1 MGNTQRL
8 GSSVRSALAAA
19 AFTASMGLMAVT
31 APVATAQDATPAP
44 MAECVAPELPPGTP
58 TPMDMASPEAMPPMM
73 MEEASPEAEAE
84 VVGAPADEA
93 TAAAAV
99 AAAQNLAACVNSG
112 NYAGAAALLTDNAVM
127 EITGTGNPYDVVAG
141 FEEEGFAFA
150 NFTTGAVYAYEDGSV
165 SVDVQYNESQYQVTG
180 ERWYLVQDG
189 EYWKLDR
196 FEPVTPIVDG
206 DTAVVGVSLTDYA
219 FTFNVSSVVQPEVL
233 MFQVRN
239 DGTEPHELVLFR
251 MPEGAE
257 TAEDVAAMLEEDPE
271 GSFMGEDSFIG
282 ATFAM
287 PGEQSNLTLVGLE
300 PGLYVAICFIPGPD
314 GEPHYAHGM
323 IAGFEVLGL

>member
-19 AFTASMGLMAVT
+19 AVTASMGLMAVT

-58 TPMDMASPEAMPPMM
+58 TPMDMASPEAMPEMPPM
-73 MEEASPEAEAE
+73 ASPEAEVE
-84 VVGAPADEA
+84 RVGNPADEA
-93 TAAAAV
+93 TAAEV
-99 AAAQNLAACVNSG
+99 TAAAQNIAACVNSG
-112 NYAGAAALLTDNAVM
+112 NYEGAAALLTPDFM
-127 EITGTGNPYDVVAG
+127 MSEFGTGNPYDVAAA
-141 FEEEGFAFA
+141 FEEFGFSFA

-189 EYWKLDR
+189 EYWMLSGTDS
-196 FEPVTPIVDG
+196 VTPIVDG

-219 FTFNVSSVVQPEVL
+219 FTFNVASVVQPEVL

-257 TAEDVAAMLEEDPE
+257 TAEDVTAMLEEDPE
-271 GSFMGEDSFIG
+271 GSFMAEDAFIG

-300 PGLYVAICFIPGPD
+300 PGKYVAICFIPGPD

-323 IAGFEVLGL
+323 IAEFEVLGL